1 MVGAVKRVVIAV
13 CVSLAV
19 IPALAVEN
27 VALSGLFGSKAVL
40 EVDGKRRVL
49 QVGEQSPEGVK
60 LIALQGET
68 AVVEFDGKRERI
80 ALGSEISG
88 SFTPPATKE
97 ERYWPDNHG
106 LYRAHGAIN
115 SQPVTFMIDTGAN
128 QVAMNSGVAQR
139 LGIDYIKRGER
150 AMASTASDVIV
161 VYRVMLDTV
170 QVGKITQHQVSAV
183 VIEGSQPSE
192 VLLGMSF
199 LSRLDMAR
207 EGEVMTLKQKW

>member
-1 MVGAVKRVVIAV
+1 MVVAVRRTVLSVILAM
-13 CVSLAV
+13 VSLPV
-19 IPALAVEN
+19 LAVEN
-27 VALSGLFGSKAVL
+27 VAVSGLFANKAVL
-40 EVDGKRRVL
+40 EIDGTRRVL
-49 QVGEQSPEGVK
+49 AVGERSPEGVT
-60 LIALQGET
+60 LLGVQGET
-68 AVVEFDGKRERI
+68 ATVEFDGKRERI
-80 ALGSEISG
+80 TLGNEISG
-88 SFTPPATKE
+88 SFTAPATKE

-115 SQPVTFMIDTGAN
+115 GQPVTFLIDTGAN
-128 QVAMNSGVAQR
+128 QMAMNSGVAQR
-139 LGIDYIKRGER
+139 LGIDYKKRGER
-150 AMASTASDVIV
+150 GMASTASDVIV

-207 EGEVMTLKQKW
+207 EGEVMMLRQKW